1 MVLGGG
7 VVLVQ
12 QGYKYRVEPT
22 PVQRQALERTAG
34 VTRFIWNCA
43 LALQKHRLERGGRL
57 LNYAELCKE
66 LTAARK
72 TPGLEFLAEAHSQA
86 SQQTLKDLCRA
97 FRDFFA
103 GAKGFPRFKKKGRHE
118 AFRQPQGV
126 RIEGR
131 HVSAPGVGRVRFRK
145 SRDALGTIKNATL
158 SKRGNHWF
166 ISVQTEREVADPVH
180 PSSSEVGIDM
190 GIAKFA
196 ALSTGELVQPIDSFR
211 RLERQMGTAQ
221 RRLRNKKKFSSNWKK
236 QKAAIARLH
245 IRIADARNDFL
256 HKVSTTI
263 SKSHAVVYLEDLK
276 VKNMSASARGSVDE
290 PGKNVRQKSGLNKAI
305 LDQGWF
311 EFRRQLSYK
320 ELWRGGRVV
329 AVPPQHTSQT
339 CAQCGHVC
347 AESRRS
353 QAQFV
358 CVACGHEDDA
368 DVNAAKNIMRAGQAL
383 SVCGGGPL
391 GPSAKQK
398 PRAAREG
405 RSRAAKAA

>member
-1 MVLGGG
+1 MF
-7 VVLVQ
+7 VQ
-12 QGYKYRVEPT
+12 QGYRYRIEPA
-22 PVQRQALERTAG
+22 PEQRPTLERTAG
-34 VTRFIWNCA
+34 VVRFIWNSA
-43 LALQKHRLERGGRL
+43 LALQKYRLEKHLKL
-57 LNYAELCKE
+57 LSYADLCRE
-66 LTAARK
+66 LTAARND
-72 TPGLEFLAEAHSQA
+72 PELGFLSEIHSKP
-86 SQQTLKDLCRA
+86 QQQVLKDLCKA
-97 FRDFFA
+97 FKDFFA
-103 GAKGFPRFKKKGRHE
+103 GDKGFPRFKKKGRSDDG
-118 AFRQPQGV
+118 FRFPAYQDNVELDGT
-126 RIEGR
+126 RIKLPALGW
-131 HVSAPGVGRVRFRK
+131 VRFRK
-145 SRDALGTIKNATL
+145 SRETLGAIKNVTV
-158 SKRGNHWF
+158 KRRGQHWF

-190 GIAKFA
+190 GVAKFA

-221 RRLRNKKKFSSNWKK
+221 RRLRHKKKFSSNWKK

-263 SKSHAVVYLEDLK
+263 SKSHAVVFLEDLK
-276 VKNMSASARGSVDE
+276 VKNMSASARGSMDE

-320 ELWRGGRVV
+320 ESWRGGLVV

-339 CAQCGHVC
+339 CAQCGHLC

-391 GPSAKQK
+391 GPPAKQK